1 MDRRSGGFSH
11 LYLVLSNRDLANME
25 MIKFGAD
32 DLDNRLA
39 GDPSR
44 AELLP
49 FGAIMLN
56 QQGDVLRFNRAESFI
71 SGREAGDVVGKNFFN
86 DIAPCAKGQV
96 FYNHFFRAVA
106 DGQVNTMFDYQFAYK
121 MKPTN
126 VRIHMKSA
134 NAAQGIWVFIKRV

>member
-1 MDRRSGGFSH
+1 
-11 LYLVLSNRDLANME
+11 ME
-25 MIKFGAD
+25 VIKFGAD

-39 GDPSR
+39 SDPSR

-49 FGAIMLN
+49 FGAILLN

-71 SGREAGDVVGKNFFN
+71 SGREPGDVVGKNFFN
-86 DIAPCAKGQV
+86 DIAPCTKGQV

-121 MKPTN
+121 MNPTQ

-134 NAAQGIWVFIKRV
+134 NSAQGIWVFIKRV

>member
-1 MDRRSGGFSH
+1 
-11 LYLVLSNRDLANME
+11 ME

-32 DLDNRLA
+32 DLENRLA

-56 QQGDVLRFNRAESFI
+56 QQGDVMRFNRTESFI
-71 SGREAGDVVGKNFFN
+71 SGREAADVVGKNFFN
-86 DIAPCAKGQV
+86 DIAPCTKGQV
-96 FYNHFFRAVA
+96 FYNHFFKAVA
-106 DGQVNTMFDYQFAYK
+106 DGQVNTMFDYEFAYK
-121 MKPTN
+121 MAPIN